1 MKSLTFYTHP
11 QSRGNTV
18 RWMLEECGASFDTV
32 LMDFDGSLQSPEYL
46 AINPMGKI
54 PTLRYGDTVITET
67 AAIILFL
74 ADLFPEKQ
82 LAPAVGSAER
92 GEYYRWFCFM
102 AGPMEAAVME
112 KMWKL
117 SPPAEA
123 RKSLGYGDFE
133 RVVRTVEQALSGK
146 NYLVGK
152 HFTAADLY
160 MEAFLSF
167 SYRMQVWPES
177 SVCRNYIQRI
187 EQREAY
193 IRAMRSME
201 TA

>member
-11 QSRGNTV
+11 QSRGRTV
-18 RWMLEECGASFDTV
+18 RWMLEECDASFNTV
-32 LMDFDGSLQSPEYL
+32 LMDYDGSLQTPEYL

-54 PTLRYGDTVITET
+54 PALRYGDTVITEA

-82 LAPAVGSAER
+82 LAPAVSSAER

-112 KMWKL
+112 KAWKL

-123 RKSLGYGDFE
+123 SRSLGYGDFE
-133 RVVRTVEQALSGK
+133 RVVRTVEQTLSTK
-146 NYLVGK
+146 DYLVGNG
-152 HFTAADLY
+152 FTAADLY
-160 MEAFLSF
+160 MTAFLSF

-177 SVCRNYIQRI
+177 AVCRDYVKRIQ
-187 EQREAY
+187 QREAW

-201 TA
+201 TS

>member
-1 MKSLTFYTHP
+1 MEQLTFYTNP
-11 QSRGNTV
+11 QSRGRSV

-54 PTLRYGDTVITET
+54 PTLRYGDTVITEA
-67 AAIILFL
+67 AAIIQFL
-74 ADLFPEKQ
+74 ADIFPEKQ
-82 LAPAVGSAER
+82 LAPTVGTAER

-102 AGPMEAAVME
+102 VGPMEAAMME
-112 KMWKL
+112 KFWKL
-117 SPPAEA
+117 SPPPEA
-123 RKSLGYGDFE
+123 SKSLGYGDFE
-133 RVVRTVEQALSGK
+133 RVVHTIEQALTGK
-146 NYLVGK
+146 SYLVGAQ
-152 HFTAADLY
+152 FTAADLY
-160 MEAFLSF
+160 LCAFLQF

>member
-1 MKSLTFYTHP
+1 MEQLMFYTHP
-11 QSRGNTV
+11 QSRGRSV

-32 LMDFDGSLQSPEYL
+32 IMNYDGSLQSAEYL

-54 PTLRYGDTVITET
+54 PTLRYGDTVITEA

-92 GEYYRWFCFM
+92 GSYYRWFCFM
-102 AGPMEAAVME
+102 AGPMEAAVMAQF
-112 KMWKL
+112 WQF

-123 RKSLGYGDFE
+123 SRSLGYGDFE
-133 RVVRTVEQALSGK
+133 RVVRTVEQALSDTE
-146 NYLVGK
+146 YLLGQQ
-152 HFTAADLY
+152 FSAADLY
-160 MEAFLSF
+160 MATVLEFC
-167 SYRMQVWPES
+167 YRMNVWPDS
-177 SVCRNYIQRI
+177 RVCRDYIQRI
-187 EQREAY
+187 QQRPAY
-193 IRAMRSME
+193 ARAMQSMA

>member
-177 SVCRNYIQRI
+177 AVCRDYIKRI
-187 EQREAY
+187 QQREAC
-193 IRAMRSME
+193 IRAMLSME

>member
-1 MKSLTFYTHP
+1 
-11 QSRGNTV
+11 
-18 RWMLEECGASFDTV
+18 MLEECGASFDTV

-54 PTLRYGDTVITET
+54 PTLCYGDTIITEA
-67 AAIILFL
+67 AAIIQFL
-74 ADLFPEKQ
+74 ADMFPEKQ
-82 LAPAVGSAER
+82 LAPAVGTAER

-102 AGPMEAAVME
+102 VGPMEAAMME
-112 KMWKL
+112 KFWKL
-117 SPPAEA
+117 SPPPEA
-123 RKSLGYGDFE
+123 SKSLGYGDFE
-133 RVVRTVEQALSGK
+133 RVVYTIEQALTGK
-146 NYLVGK
+146 SYLVGAQ
-152 HFTAADLY
+152 FTAADLY
-160 MEAFLSF
+160 LCAFLQF

>member
-1 MKSLTFYTHP
+1 
-11 QSRGNTV
+11 
-18 RWMLEECGASFDTV
+18 MLEECGASFDTV

-177 SVCRNYIQRI
+177 AVCRDYIKRI
-187 EQREAY
+187 QQREAY